1 MLAIFPACAKPV
13 AYWLAVQQNP
23 CAGCSKRR
31 SLSLMLERVSAT
43 AKPKKP
49 EPGSRGRKAPKPL
62 RRRQLIMAT
71 IAALAR
77 KGYASITMAD
87 VAEGA
92 GLSHGI
98 VNFHFDSKDELL
110 VETLRFL
117 SDEYRDNW
125 QAEQEKAGQDPAS
138 RLAAIIRADFNR
150 IICSPKK
157 LAAWCAFWGEAKSRP
172 TYQKMCGARDE
183 TYHRAL
189 VDLCQALGGKRGFDA
204 KATAHAIGSM
214 TEGLW
219 MRIMMNSI
227 SRQEGEIIA
236 LKSLEAFFPT
246 HFPTGHSAAPV
257 KKKKA
262 AEEETKK

>member
-1 MLAIFPACAKPV
+1 MLKHAPAI
-13 AYWLAVQQNP
+13 
-23 CAGCSKRR
+23 
-31 SLSLMLERVSAT
+31 

-49 EPGSRGRKAPKPL
+49 EPVSRGRKAPKEL
-62 RRRQLIMAT
+62 RRRQLINAT

-77 KGYASITMAD
+77 KGYAGITMAD

-98 VNFHFDSKDELL
+98 VNFHFESKDELL
-110 VETLRFL
+110 LETLRFL

-125 QAEQEKAGQDPAS
+125 QGEQEKAGPEPAA
-138 RLAAIIRADFNR
+138 RMAALISADFNR
-150 IICSPKK
+150 NICSHKK

-183 TYHRAL
+183 GYHRVLA
-189 VDLCQALGGKRGFDA
+189 DLCTALGGKRRAFDA
-204 KATAHAIGSM
+204 IATAHAIGSM

-219 MRIMMNSI
+219 MRVMMNSI
-227 SRQEGEIIA
+227 SREEGETIA
-236 LKSLEAFFPT
+236 LKSLEAFFPD
-246 HFPTGHSAAPV
+246 HFPAGHAAAPV

-262 AEEETKK
+262 AQEETYQ